1 MKTFS
6 SLSDSVKSTTSKD
19 QLINL
24 VRTQSGLP
32 KAQIQKMYESFEA
45 SGKDWKEINES
56 FKDWLNPKT
65 IVGFKDFFKTFIK
78 KASMLNKQFLTDDEK
93 LLLTDELISSIW
105 ETIDNKKVDAINL
118 LNIVSNILILKDP
131 ISFGKIVE
139 ETGFVEIVSEVN
151 SSVAY
156 VNSYENKSLEEI
168 YAEYPQYAEYQE
180 LYESIQPLRK
190 IIQKNS
196 ISNTTSGDMLNL
208 QQKLDTTETRLFEGL
223 RDLLAKN
230 NKRWGISYHI
240 ENVYQKIM
248 EYLNHEI
255 EGIQNEANIVSVSN
269 NFQEQFFNE
278 IFMGTLNL
286 MYRDVNTLKQLIPDI
301 QTLVFDM
308 MSLVHY
314 YVKKH
319 ENEMSYIN
327 VDTYN
332 QYLMS
337 VKNLYSLIS
346 SSRKRSY
353 VLYNNPDTVQ
363 CTNCNDGIFGEL
375 NIDLQKLGG
384 YTFDLQMKNVVDMV
398 YTIKSCST
406 EFNLKIRPVLRNYVT
421 KTFELLGKAEH
432 IILENQKINKY
443 KNY

>member
-6 SLSDSVKSTTSKD
+6 SLSDSVKSTTSRD

-24 VRTQSGLP
+24 VHTQSGLP

-45 SGKDWKEINES
+45 SGKDWVQINES
-56 FKDWLNPKT
+56 FKDWLNPKA

-105 ETIDNKKVDAINL
+105 DTIDNQKVDAINL

-131 ISFGKIVE
+131 ITFGKVVE
-139 ETGFVEIVSEVN
+139 EAEFIEIISGTN
-151 SSVAY
+151 KN
-156 VNSYENKSLEEI
+156 NSYENKSLEEI
-168 YAEYPQYAEYQE
+168 YNEYPQYTEYQE

-196 ISNTTSGDMLNL
+196 NSNTTSGDMLDL
-208 QQKLDTTETRLFEGL
+208 QQKLDTNETRLFEGL

-240 ENVYQKIM
+240 ENSYQKIM

-255 EGIQNEANIVSVSN
+255 EGIQNDANIVSVSN
-269 NFQEQFFNE
+269 SFQEQFFND

-308 MSLVHY
+308 MTLVHY

-346 SSRKRSY
+346 SSRKSSY
-353 VLYNNPDTVQ
+353 VLYNNPNTDR

-375 NIDLQKLGG
+375 SIDVQKLGG
-384 YTFDLQMKNVVDMV
+384 YTFELQMKNVVDMV

-406 EFNLKIRPVLRNYVT
+406 EFNLKIRPVLRTYVT

-432 IILENQKINKY
+432 IILEKQKINKY